1 MDYVWTMYGPC
12 MDYEW
17 SMYGICVEY
26 VWTMYGL
33 CIDYVWTMYGLWR
46 VDESYVDSLSLSI
59 FTRHSRNGIKAILY
73 SNIFIIGGH
82 PTPLPQFHTFS
93 RMHNDRTKITHLLRM
108 YIYHISKYKR
118 AG

>member
-17 SMYGICVEY
+17 SMYGICVDY
-26 VWTMYGL
+26 VWTMYRL
-33 CIDYVWTMYGLWR
+33 CMDYVWTMYGP
-46 VDESYVDSLSLSI
+46 SM
-59 FTRHSRNGIKAILY
+59 
-73 SNIFIIGGH
+73 
-82 PTPLPQFHTFS
+82 
-93 RMHNDRTKITHLLRM
+93 RMHNDRTKITHLLCM